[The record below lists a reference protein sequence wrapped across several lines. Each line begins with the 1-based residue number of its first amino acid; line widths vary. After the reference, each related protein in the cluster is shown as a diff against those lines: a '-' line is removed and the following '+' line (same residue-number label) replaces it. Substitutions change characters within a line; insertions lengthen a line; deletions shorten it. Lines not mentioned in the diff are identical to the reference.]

1 MCAVTCKKDNQ
12 VYIIPPCEFY
22 SYDGESSMSLFAFVL
37 IVCSAFMHASWNL
50 LAKRSVMS
58 VAFYTAICMTAMT
71 LWLHVQFWTPVKV
84 ADLPGIFWIYL
95 LCSVLFD
102 MCYCFGLKYAYRTM
116 EMSTAYPMMRA
127 LPLLMTAIVVAAT
140 GWGAPLTPLAIIGM
154 VVVFIGCLM
163 MPLPDFASF
172 KLKNYL
178 NRQMFFIFLVAC
190 GTTGYTILDS
200 QSQAVLRTFIPQI
213 SKPVLSVTFYSTRG
227 IVLSSLL
234 LSVVMM
240 LPGERKNFLQIFKE
254 RNLMPVWAGVF
265 ASLTYTSVLLAM
277 NYVSNVAYVQVFRQL
292 GLIFAAAGGIFIL
305 KEHCHLPKIAGII
318 LILSGLVIT
327 VL

>member
-1 MCAVTCKKDNQ
+1 
-12 VYIIPPCEFY
+12 
-22 SYDGESSMSLFAFVL
+22 
-37 IVCSAFMHASWNL
+37 
-50 LAKRSVMS
+50 
-58 VAFYTAICMTAMT
+58 
-71 LWLHVQFWTPVKV
+71 
-84 ADLPGIFWIYL
+84 
-95 LCSVLFD
+95 
-102 MCYCFGLKYAYRTM
+102 M

-200 QSQAVLRTFIPQI
+200 QSQAVLRSVIPQI
-213 SKPVLSVTFYSTRG
+213 SKPVLSITFYSTRG

-305 KEHCHLPKIAGII
+305 KEHCHLPKIVGII

-327 VL
+327 VI